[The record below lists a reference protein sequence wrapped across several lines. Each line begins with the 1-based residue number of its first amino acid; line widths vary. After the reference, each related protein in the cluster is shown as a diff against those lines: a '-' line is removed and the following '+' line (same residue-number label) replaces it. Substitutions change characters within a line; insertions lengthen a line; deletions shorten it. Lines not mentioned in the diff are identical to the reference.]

1 MTGAGYDAIS
11 PSRSRLMHLL
21 KILLFAALVGLA
33 GCASVGTEGNKL
45 DAAQYAWSGAI
56 RWGDFEGAINLMDPE
71 LREKTAPSAVELERY
86 KQVQISAYRDV
97 GAAADLK
104 AGTAVRDIQIGVIN
118 RHTQAER
125 SVRYREQWRW
135 DPVAKTWWVVSG
147 LPDLWAG
154 Q

>member
-1 MTGAGYDAIS
+1 M
-11 PSRSRLMHLL
+11 RLL
-21 KILLFAALVGLA
+21 KIFLFTALLGLA
-33 GCASVGTEGNKL
+33 GCASMGNEGNEL
-45 DAAQYAWSGAI
+45 DKAQYAWSGAI
-56 RWGDFEGAINLMDPE
+56 RWGDFEGAMNLMDPK
-71 LREKTAPSAVELERY
+71 LRDEHPPTSVELERY

-97 GAAADLK
+97 GASSDFK
-104 AGTAVRDIQIGVIN
+104 GGTAVRDIEIGVIN

-135 DPVAKTWWVVSG
+135 DPEARTWWLTTG

>member
-1 MTGAGYDAIS
+1 M
-11 PSRSRLMHLL
+11 RLL
-21 KILLFAALVGLA
+21 KIFLFAALLGLA
-33 GCASVGTEGNKL
+33 GCASMGNEGNEL
-45 DAAQYAWSGAI
+45 DKMQYAWSGAI
-56 RWGDFEGAINLMDPE
+56 RWGDFEGALNLVDPK
-71 LREKTAPSAVELERY
+71 LRSEHPPTSVELERY

-97 GAAADLK
+97 GSSADIK
-104 AGTAVRDIQIGVIN
+104 SGTAVRDIEIGVIN

-135 DPVAKTWWVVSG
+135 DPEARTWWLTSG